1 MRPASPPVVDN
12 PAMWLKKVISY
23 FLLPFPLGLGLGM
36 AGVLLLWL
44 TARQRTARALVTAGV
59 AVLLLS
65 SWYPT
70 SQWFLSPLHRRP
82 VLADPA
88 ATAAGARWVVV
99 LAGGYELRNDLPP
112 TLRLNR
118 YTLERLV
125 EGIRVYRKLPGA
137 KLIMS
142 GRGVEQP
149 TEAAVMQQAAEALGV
164 PAADILQE
172 GESDDTPDEARLIR
186 PMVGSDRI
194 VLVTSAVHMERS
206 VRLFE
211 KQGMTVIPAPAGV
224 GPDEFMWPNS
234 ERLGLVEGAEHE
246 RLGMLWARL
255 RGEI

>member
-1 MRPASPPVVDN
+1 
-12 PAMWLKKVISY
+12 MWLKKLISY
-23 FLLPFPLGLGLGM
+23 FMMPFPLGLLLAVAGL
-36 AGVLLLWL
+36 LLLWL
-44 TARQRTARALVTAGV
+44 TARQRTGRALVTAGA
-59 AVLLLS
+59 AVLLLC

-82 VLADPA
+82 ALTDPA
-88 ATAAGARWVVV
+88 AAAGARWVVV
-99 LAGGYELRNDLPP
+99 LGGGYEARETVPA
-112 TLRLNR
+112 TSRLSS

-142 GRGVEQP
+142 GRGYGELP

-186 PMVGSDRI
+186 PMVGNDRI
-194 VLVTSAVHMERS
+194 VLVTSGVHMERS

-211 KQGMTVIPAPAGV
+211 KQGMTVVPAPAG
-224 GPDEFMWPNS
+224 FWPEHFDPWPS
-234 ERLGLVEGAEHE
+234 SDRLGWVQGAEHE
-246 RLGMLWARL
+246 RLGILWARL
-255 RGEI
+255 HGAI